1 MNNKYN
7 HLIFKIALPG
17 LALASGAILPA
28 GSSQAEPAATAISRP
43 ALTVRT
49 TTLREDKWARTLSAN
64 GSVIPWQEATVGAE
78 ISGLRIA
85 EVNVSVGD
93 HVERGDVLA
102 TLAAETIQAG
112 EAEAL
117 ASLKESEAVQID
129 AKANAERARKLSA
142 SGFVSDQQATQSATS
157 ELTAQAKVEVQRAR
171 HQSALL
177 RLSQTRIVAPDSG
190 VISAANAN
198 VGSLSQPGV
207 ELFRLI
213 RKGRLEWRADLT
225 AEELMLIR
233 KGMAAEVAVGEGNIF
248 KGTVRA
254 ISPSV
259 NPQTR
264 YGYAL
269 VMLPESTGIVAGA
282 YARGTFDVSG
292 RKKTL
297 LSLPQSAVMQRGS
310 KTYVLIVGP
319 DNRIHEREVTIGQ
332 RNGDRIEIRQG
343 LKENEQAVES
353 GGPFL
358 TEGDVVMVVKG

>member
-1 MNNKYN
+1 MNNKYKR
-7 HLIFKIALPG
+7 LIFKIALPG
-17 LALASGAILPA
+17 LALASGMILLA
-28 GSSQAEPAATAISRP
+28 DISQAEPAAPAISRP

-64 GSVIPWQEATVGAE
+64 GSIIPWQEATMGAE

-85 EVNVSVGD
+85 EVKVSVGD

-157 ELTAQAKVEVQRAR
+157 ELTAQARVEVQRAR

-198 VGSLSQPGV
+198 VGSLSQPGM

-213 RKGRLEWRADLT
+213 RKGRLEWHADLT
-225 AEELMLIR
+225 AEELMLIQ
-233 KGMAAEVAVGEGNIF
+233 KGMAAEVAVGEGRIL

-259 NPQTR
+259 DPKTR
-264 YGYAL
+264 YGFAL
-269 VMLPESTGIVAGA
+269 VTLPDNSGIVAGTF
-282 YARGTFDVSG
+282 ARGTFDVNSG
-292 RKKTL
+292 KRSL
-297 LSLPQSAVMQRGS
+297 QSLPQSAVMQRGS

-319 DNRIHEREVTIGQ
+319 DNRVHERAVTVGQ
-332 RNGDRIEIRQG
+332 RNSDHIEIKLG
-343 LKENEQAVES
+343 LKADEQVVES
-353 GGPFL
+353 GGAFL
-358 TEGDVVMVVKG
+358 TEGDVVKIVKG